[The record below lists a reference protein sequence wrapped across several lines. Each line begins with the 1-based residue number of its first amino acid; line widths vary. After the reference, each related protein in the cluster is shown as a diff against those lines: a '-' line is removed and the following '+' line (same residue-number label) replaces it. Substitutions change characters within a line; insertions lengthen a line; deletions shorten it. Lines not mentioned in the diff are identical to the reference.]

1 SVSSSPI
8 QKRDDRMRPPTN
20 KEKPMMKRKWQS
32 VTFLILILSTV
43 SVAQA
48 QNVKITPVGA
58 RTGDFCG
65 TDRAMVFEDPTG
77 VRILYDP
84 GRTMTGGNDPRLSDV
99 HVILISHAHVDHLGD
114 TRMNQDPSSPNALCV
129 GAPGVPSPNSVTAEI
144 AAAKNSAVL
153 AGG

>member
-1 SVSSSPI
+1 
-8 QKRDDRMRPPTN
+8 
-20 KEKPMMKRKWQS
+20 MMKRKWQS
-32 VTFLILILSTV
+32 VTFLILILSSV

-84 GRTMTGGNDPRLSDV
+84 GRTMTGGNDPRLRDI
-99 HVILISHAHVDHLGD
+99 HVILISHAHVDHCGNLLNLVRQGFGGPIYCTPA
-114 TRMNQDPSSPNALCV
+114 TRDLLEIILPDSARIQEEDAQRARVPSSHER
-129 GAPGVPSPNSVTAEI
+129 PGDLYSSLRLLV
-144 AAAKNSAVL
+144 
-153 AGG
+153 